1 MTDLRRRAGEKLV
14 PCLLLSENKTVNKLL
29 VAAALLLIAAFSI
42 CAQTPPPSFSSG
54 AEAFSA
60 PPLSTPPPKKVDPEK
75 EKLIRQVLVR
85 TQEAE
90 MAQER
95 ILQGMAGMKQMMPR
109 VPEKYWTQYRRLIT
123 VDELRNR
130 LVYVYD
136 KHYTSEE
143 LTDLLKFYDTPLGK
157 KMSGVALPILKDSMD
172 VAQELSK
179 RATQSVASDFQAEQL
194 LQRPRAV
201 GSLGGPPLVRPD
213 NSAVSP
219 TPTPTPTAP

>member
-1 MTDLRRRAGEKLV
+1 M
-14 PCLLLSENKTVNKLL
+14 NKLL
-29 VAAALLLIAAFSI
+29 VATAFLLIAAFSI
-42 CAQTPPPSFSSG
+42 CGQTPPPSFSSG

-75 EKLIRQVLVR
+75 EKLIRQVLAR

-109 VPEKYWTQYRRLIT
+109 VPEKYWTQYRQLIT

-143 LTDLLKFYDTPLGK
+143 LTDLLKFYDSPLGK
-157 KMSGVALPILKDSMD
+157 NERRGVA
-172 VAQELSK
+172 
-179 RATQSVASDFQAEQL
+179 DFERLDGGCAGIVETGH
-194 LQRPRAV
+194 AV
-201 GSLGGPPLVRPD
+201 GGERFSSGTIAAATARCRFAGRPPIGPPR
-213 NSAVSP
+213 
-219 TPTPTPTAP
+219 

>member
-1 MTDLRRRAGEKLV
+1 
-14 PCLLLSENKTVNKLL
+14 VNKLL
-29 VAAALLLIAAFSI
+29 LAAACLLIAVFSI
-42 CAQTPPPSFSSG
+42 CGQTPPPSFPSG

-60 PPLSTPPPKKVDPEK
+60 PPLSTPLPKKVDPEK
-75 EKLIRQVLVR
+75 EKLIRQVLAR

-109 VPEKYWTQYRRLIT
+109 VPEKYWIQYRRLIT

-143 LTDLLKFYDTPLGK
+143 LTGILKFYDSPLGK
-157 KMSGVALPILKDSMD
+157 KMSGAALPILKDSID

-179 RATQSVASDFQAEQL
+179 RATQSVMSDIRAEQL

-201 GSLGGPPLVRPD
+201 GSLDALPTINPG

-219 TPTPTPTAP
+219 TPMQSATAP